1 MMQVSHGYHVVE
13 DQSFSSTGSDH
24 EPESDSV
31 VVQREQIDDL
41 ESWFFGVF
49 DPQVGD
55 DVTKYV
61 RSHLFDRN
69 PKEVTFLYMRCFSS
83 LDYEAQVLVLEC

>member
-13 DQSFSSTGSDH
+13 DQSLSSDSD

-31 VVQREQIDDL
+31 VVQREQIEEL

-49 DPQVGD
+49 DPKVGD
-55 DVTKYV
+55 EVTKYV
-61 RSHLFDRN
+61 RSHLFNRN
-69 PKEVTFLYMRCFSS
+69 PKEVRFHVMLFF
-83 LDYEAQVLVLEC
+83 